1 MSDVKEVIIIGS
13 GPAGLT
19 AAIYAARANLK
30 PLVLAGSQPGGQL
43 VTTTLVDNYPGFPDG
58 IQGPKLM
65 QDMIKQSERFGT
77 EFIYDA
83 VTRVDFSRSNGG
95 FLKVWAAGK
104 EYSAK
109 SVIIATGSS
118 PRTLGLDAE
127 KKFWGR
133 GVSTC
138 ATCDGAFF
146 KDKIVA
152 VIGGGDS
159 MAEESTFLTKF
170 ATRVYVI
177 HRRSEFR
184 ASKIMQEKVFNNR
197 KIEIIWDTEVRDIL
211 GDQKVEKLKI
221 ENNRSGEKKEL
232 PVDGMFLAIGHIP
245 NTSFLKGQ
253 IELDKLGFVKVKDGT
268 ETQTSVAGV
277 FVGGDA
283 KDYYYQQAVTAAG
296 MGCMAAMDVE
306 HYLNS

>member
-1 MSDVKEVIIIGS
+1 M
-13 GPAGLT
+13 
-19 AAIYAARANLK
+19 
-30 PLVLAGSQPGGQL
+30 
-43 VTTTLVDNYPGFPDG
+43 
-58 IQGPKLM
+58 
-65 QDMIKQSERFGT
+65 
-77 EFIYDA
+77 
-83 VTRVDFSRSNGG
+83 
-95 FLKVWAAGK
+95 
-104 EYSAK
+104 
-109 SVIIATGSS
+109 
-118 PRTLGLDAE
+118 
-127 KKFWGR
+127 
-133 GVSTC
+133 
-138 ATCDGAFF
+138 
-146 KDKIVA
+146 A